1 MLALAL
7 LPLVAASPGLLS
19 ELRAASSASASC
31 PLQLVCAALQTREPG
46 LASLRAA
53 PFMAGLLALAGDTA
67 GNSSRAAAD
76 TADSAFLHQLR
87 AAADTGAVSCHP
99 AHPLT
104 TMTMSLPRP
113 RGRGV
118 CCPGPALRTG
128 GRRAAAG
135 RGGAAARRP
144 RAAARPVPAA
154 AQRGGPAAPGHHR
167 RGQQRLRHLR
177 DHQQHL
183 RGVRHRWARV
193 QVQAALTLCPGS
205 FKACLVSILGG
216 PVAVS
221 VCNAVAT
228 PGRIGCVINT
238 ALCFL
243 KGCGAVRLPR
253 ITRRP

>member
-67 GNSSRAAAD
+67 GNSSEAAAD

-99 AHPLT
+99 EHLLT
-104 TMTMSLPRP
+104 TMTLPRP
-113 RGRGV
+113 RWRRV
-118 CCPGPALRTG
+118 CGPGPGLRPG

-135 RGGAAARRP
+135 RGGAIARRP

-154 AQRGGPAAPGHHR
+154 AQRGGPAAPDHHR

-183 RGVRHRWARV
+183 RGVRHRWARCRCRPP
-193 QVQAALTLCPGS
+193 LTLCPGS

-216 PVAVS
+216 PVAVG